1 MVDRGVG
8 EDRSVRSL
16 LPDAT
21 AEVTDDELVA
31 LYQFPYDGRRP
42 WTRAIFISSADGSA
56 QGADGASASLSSPG
70 DRRVFSLQRS
80 LCDVVLV
87 GAGTARVE
95 GYRPVQPSEV
105 AAGLRRRLGLGPV
118 PALAVVSRSLRLDPR
133 LLEPGAAE
141 TIVVTTQDASADAV
155 AELAGV
161 KVIQAGFG
169 ALDIAAVLR
178 ELARLGHHRVLC
190 EGGPTLLAQVVAGRG
205 LDVRLALEAEVYFD
219 TASYGRRAL
228 ELCLATYGVGHV
240 IYGSDAPVIDSAST
254 LREVRQ
260 FGDAV
265 TAAIC
270 EDNPT
275 RLLA

>member
-1 MVDRGVG
+1 M
-8 EDRSVRSL
+8 RSL
-16 LPDAT
+16 LPDVP

-56 QGADGASASLSSPG
+56 QGADGASGSLSSPG

-105 AAGLRRRLGLGPV
+105 DAGLRRRLGLAPV
-118 PALAVVSRSLRLDPR
+118 PALAVVSRSLQLDPR

-155 AELAGV
+155 GELAGV

-190 EGGPTLLAQVVAGRG
+190 EGGPTLLAQVVAARG
-205 LDVRLALEAEVYFD
+205 LDD
-219 TASYGRRAL
+219 
-228 ELCLATYGVGHV
+228 LCLTTAPLLVGGAAPRILHGPELV
-240 IYGSDAPVIDSAST
+240 PAPPLRLTHLLEEGGSLFTRYLVARP
-254 LREVRQ
+254 
-260 FGDAV
+260 GDTPA
-265 TAAIC
+265 
-270 EDNPT
+270 
-275 RLLA
+275 R